1 LLLEHPLQLRSE
13 IERGTCFTIALPA
26 AVGPVDAAGR
36 EDAVDDAAAFAG
48 RRALIV
54 DDDADI
60 CDASVRLL
68 TGWGFDARA
77 AANHSAAQA
86 LLASGFIPD
95 VILADLR
102 LGEPIDGIEVIE
114 RLREQSGRSIPALLI
129 SGDTGARE
137 LARVR
142 ESGLLLL
149 NKPAAPARMRSA
161 LNAMLAPAGPTAR

>member
-1 LLLEHPLQLRSE
+1 M
-13 IERGTCFTIALPA
+13 
-26 AVGPVDAAGR
+26 
-36 EDAVDDAAAFAG
+36 
-48 RRALIV
+48 
-54 DDDADI
+54 
-60 CDASVRLL
+60 
-68 TGWGFDARA
+68 
-77 AANHSAAQA
+77 
-86 LLASGFIPD
+86 
-95 VILADLR
+95 ILADLR

-114 RLREQSGRSIPALLI
+114 RLREQTGHSIPALLI